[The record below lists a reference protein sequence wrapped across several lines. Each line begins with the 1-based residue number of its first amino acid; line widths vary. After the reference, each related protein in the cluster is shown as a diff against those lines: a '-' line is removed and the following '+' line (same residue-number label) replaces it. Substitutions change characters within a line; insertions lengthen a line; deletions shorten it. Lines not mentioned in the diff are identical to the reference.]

1 MSTKKIKVT
10 KENFGDFLLQSME
23 QALDHSKGKITL
35 RSERIELPKNPSF
48 FSSTRIKKL
57 REKILKVSQPVF
69 AYILGCTPSAVK
81 SWEQG
86 DNRPNGSARRL
97 MELIERDPGHFLEM
111 IVGKSTP

>member
-1 MSTKKIKVT
+1 MSTKKVKVT
-10 KENFGDFLLQSME
+10 KENFGDLLLESMD
-23 QALDHSKGKITL
+23 QALEHAKGKITL
-35 RSERIELPKNPSF
+35 RTEKIDLPDNPSL
-48 FSSTRIKKL
+48 FSKTRIKKL

-97 MELIERDPGHFLEM
+97 MELIEKDPGHFLEM
-111 IVGKSTP
+111 IFDKTS